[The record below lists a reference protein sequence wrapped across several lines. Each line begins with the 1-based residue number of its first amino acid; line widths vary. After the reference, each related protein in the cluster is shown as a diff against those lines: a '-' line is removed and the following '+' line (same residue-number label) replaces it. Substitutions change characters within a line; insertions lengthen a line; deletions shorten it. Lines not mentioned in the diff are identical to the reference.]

1 MQGTSKDLIMF
12 LMDAPKDKT
21 WVLEEYKEKKHRS
34 LTQNAYYWQLLEKM
48 AVKKRIPKSEIHNI
62 NLRHLGLT
70 ETIDGKKITILIPDT
85 DEAEKKALQAETY
98 HIAPTRQI
106 KVGTDGLTYRFYI
119 MLRGSH
125 DMNATEMSALI
136 ELAVQDAKELGIE
149 TLTPQELQ
157 HMKELEINHERRNT
171 MDGSI

>member
-48 AVKKRIPKSEIHNI
+48 AIKKRIPKSEIHNI

-70 ETIDGKKITILIPDT
+70 ETI
-85 DEAEKKALQAETY
+85 ELQAETY

-149 TLTPQELQ
+149 TLAPQELQ
-157 HMKELEINHERRNT
+157 HMKELEINHERRMENR
-171 MDGSI
+171 S